1 MINLVNKKILYIAP
15 KFFGYEKN
23 IADEFIKAGADVD
36 FLPDR
41 LFDTPLMTAVTKV
54 KREWLIPSI
63 NKAYRKKLNE
73 FSKTHYDIIFVIN
86 GQTLSEEILSELKQ
100 QYKQATF
107 ILYIWDSI
115 ENRASIIKNL
125 GFFDYHF
132 SFDKND
138 ATKFSM
144 NFRPLFFS
152 NGFKKSNSNALK
164 KYDISFIGTA
174 HSDRYH
180 IVKSITDNLPSST
193 KKYWYLFLQA
203 PWVFYYYKITNPYYR
218 KASSDEF
225 KYSSITK
232 EAVQDVFFSSSSILD
247 IEHPNQTGLTIR
259 TLETLGSKK
268 KLITTNKNIRD
279 CDFYL
284 EDNIFIIDRKNPVV
298 STDFMNSPYTTVCE
312 TTYEKYSIQGWLD
325 EILLKSNIK
334 DGKCCS

>member
-15 KFFGYEKN
+15 RFFGYEKN
-23 IADEFIKAGADVD
+23 IADEFAKLGADID

-63 NKAYRKKLNE
+63 NKAYRKKLNNL
-73 FSKTHYDIIFVIN
+73 SRTHYDIIFVIN

-115 ENRASIIKNL
+115 ENRTSIIKNL
-125 GFFDYHF
+125 DFFDYCF

-138 ATKFSM
+138 SAKFSM

-152 NGFKKSNSNALK
+152 DGFKKSDSNVLK

-180 IVKSITDNLPSST
+180 IVKSITDSLPSSA

-203 PWVFYYYKITNPYYR
+203 PWVFYYYKMTNPYYK
-218 KASSDEF
+218 KANRDEF
-225 KYSSITK
+225 KYSFITK
-232 EAVQDVFFSSSSILD
+232 TEVQDVFFSSHSILD

-259 TLETLGSKK
+259 TLEALGSEK
-268 KLITTNKNIRD
+268 KLVTTNKHIKNY
-279 CDFYL
+279 DFYL
-284 EDNIFIIDRKNPVV
+284 KDNIFIIDRKNPVV
-298 STDFMNSPYTTVCE
+298 PNEFMSSPYISLCE
-312 TTYEKYSIQGWLD
+312 KTYQKYSIQGWLE

-334 DGKCCS
+334 GSKCNS